1 MKNTKLSRIKATLK
15 EVLAQFASERITSDK
30 GVLDVQKAGDEIAVG
45 DTVMAVDEEG
55 VESQVENGDY
65 TLTDGTIL
73 KVEGGKIAEI
83 VVPEEEKPVEEEEKP
98 AENEDFA
105 KVCAEKFESYEERE
119 RKIYEAIRDQKG
131 VEGWLV
137 EAGEDYAVIC
147 IWNGDSEKSYRY
159 PYTVAE
165 DGAIVVGDGEEVK
178 LETEFV
184 PVEEKAP
191 VEEPVVETPVENPA
205 EEEEKEEEVFEQ
217 VENPTNE
224 GEESDT
230 EGIVEL
236 RKEVNELYE
245 MVRNLQAEVE
255 KLKEEPAAKPAT
267 EEFAKVNKIGKT
279 GSEKLDRL
287 ARIMGR

>member
-1 MKNTKLSRIKATLK
+1 MHNSKLVRLK
-15 EVLAQFASERITSDK
+15 ENLKNILMQFQDERITSDK
-30 GVLDVQKAGDEIAVG
+30 GILSIGKAGEEIAVG

-55 VESQVENGDY
+55 VESQVESGDY
-65 TLTDGTIL
+65 ILTDGRIL
-73 KVEGGKIAEI
+73 RIADGKITEI
-83 VVPEEEKPVEEEEKP
+83 VEPEKEEVEVEEEAP
-98 AENEDFA
+98 AANEDFS

-137 EAGEDYAVIC
+137 EAGDDYAVIC
-147 IWNGDSEKSYRY
+147 IWNGDSEKNYRY

-178 LETEFV
+178 LEAEFV
-184 PVEEKAP
+184 PVDEAP
-191 VEEPVVETPVENPA
+191 AEEPVVETPVETPA
-205 EEEEKEEEVFEQ
+205 DEPEEENFEE

-255 KLKEEPAAKPAT
+255 KLKNEPAAEPAT
-267 EEFAKVNKIGKT
+267 EEFAKVNKIGRT
-279 GSEKLDRL
+279 GDEKLDRL
-287 ARIMGR
+287 AKIMGR

>member
-30 GVLDVQKAGDEIAVG
+30 GVLDVQKAGEEIAVG

-65 TLTDGTIL
+65 ILTDGTIL
-73 KVEGGKIAEI
+73 RIADGKIAEI
-83 VVPEEEKPVEEEEKP
+83 VEPEKEEVEVEEEAP
-98 AENEDFA
+98 AANEEFS

-119 RKIYEAIRDQKG
+119 RKIYEAVRDQKG

-137 EAGEDYAVIC
+137 EAGDDYAVIC
-147 IWNGDSEKSYRY
+147 IWNGDSEKNYRY

-178 LETEFV
+178 LEAEFV
-184 PVEEKAP
+184 PVEEEAKVVEEVV
-191 VEEPVVETPVENPA
+191 VEEPAV
-205 EEEEKEEEVFEQ
+205 EEEEKTEEVFEE

-255 KLKEEPAAKPAT
+255 KLKNEPAAEPAT

-279 GSEKLDRL
+279 GDEKLDRL
-287 ARIMGR
+287 AKIMGR

>member
-15 EVLAQFASERITSDK
+15 EVLAQFAAERITSDK
-30 GVLDVQKAGDEIAVG
+30 GILDVQKAGDEIAVG
-45 DTVMAVDEEG
+45 DTVMGVDEEG

-73 KVEGGKIAEI
+73 RIADGKIAEI
-83 VVPEEEKPVEEEEKP
+83 IEPEKEEVEVEEEAP
-98 AENEDFA
+98 AANEEFS

-137 EAGEDYAVIC
+137 EAGDDYAVIC
-147 IWNGDSEKSYRY
+147 IWNGDSEKNYRY

-178 LETEFV
+178 LEAEFV
-184 PVEEKAP
+184 PVEEEAKVVEEVV
-191 VEEPVVETPVENPA
+191 VEEPAVD
-205 EEEEKEEEVFEQ
+205 EEEKTEEVFEE

-255 KLKEEPAAKPAT
+255 KLKNEPAAEPAT

-279 GSEKLDRL
+279 GDEKLDRL
-287 ARIMGR
+287 AKFMGR

>member
-1 MKNTKLSRIKATLK
+1 MHNTKLVRLK
-15 EVLAQFASERITSDK
+15 ENLKNILMQFQSERITSDK
-30 GVLDVQKAGDEIAVG
+30 GILDVQKSGEEIAVG

-55 VESQVENGDY
+55 VESQVENGEY
-65 TLTDGTIL
+65 ILTDGRIL
-73 KVEGGKIAEI
+73 KIADGKIAEI
-83 VVPEEEKPVEEEEKP
+83 VEPEKEEVEAEEEAPAANEE
-98 AENEDFA
+98 FS

-119 RKIYEAIRDQKG
+119 RKIYEAVRDQKG

-137 EAGEDYAVIC
+137 EAGDDYVVIC
-147 IWNGDSEKSYRY
+147 IWTGDSEKNYRY

-178 LETEFV
+178 LEAEFV
-184 PVEEKAP
+184 PVEEAP
-191 VEEPVVETPVENPA
+191 AEEPAIETPVETPA
-205 EEEEKEEEVFEQ
+205 DEPEEENFEE

-224 GEESDT
+224 EEESDT

-255 KLKEEPAAKPAT
+255 KLKNEPAAEPAT
-267 EEFAKVNKIGKT
+267 EEFAKVNKIGRT
-279 GSEKLDRL
+279 GDEKLDRL
-287 ARIMGR
+287 AKLMGK